1 MKVLIIAAEGAYG
14 LRSKRIPAL
23 CRQYNIAPEQIAG
36 RFDVL
41 KVAKGGAIDFS
52 NETCVRSL
60 AAFARPRGY
69 THIVVDTQNRV
80 SFGLE
85 ENSAKDMGLL
95 VTHLELLKDLT
106 RADIVSIHHKG
117 ADPKSDRGRGSS
129 VQEASF
135 DQVIEVRRDRV
146 AQSVMVEVKFR
157 KDGPDGFQVPF
168 KQIGGH
174 GSEDAPPLLE
184 PMSWADY
191 KTAEAASDTLAARNV
206 SRALVE
212 LKAHGRANAVTSR
225 VIVHQ
230 IHHSRGTLPDDPE
243 AQDKFLKGQITRLT
257 ERTGWDRYSG
267 MCERDGAGK
276 TAPWVWFLPEVEGS
290 EP

>member
-23 CRQYNIAPEQIAG
+23 CRHYGIGPEEITG

-41 KVAKGGAIDFS
+41 KVTKGGPIDFS
-52 NETCVRSL
+52 QETCVRAL
-60 AAFARPRGY
+60 GAFARSRGY
-69 THIVVDTQNRV
+69 THIVADTQNRV

-95 VTHLELLKDLT
+95 ITHLELLKALT
-106 RADIVSIHHKG
+106 GADIISVHHKG
-117 ADPKSDRGRGSS
+117 ADPKAERGRGSS

-135 DQVIEVRRDRV
+135 DQVIEVKRDRV
-146 AQSVMVEVKFR
+146 AQSVMAEVKFR

-168 KQIGGH
+168 RQIGGR
-174 GSEDAPPLLE
+174 GNDDAPPLLE

-191 KTAEAASDTLAARNV
+191 KAAEATSDTLSARNV

-212 LKAHGRANAVTSR
+212 LKAHGRANAVTTR
-225 VIVHQ
+225 VVVHH
-230 IHHSRGTLPDDPE
+230 IHESRGTLPDDPE
-243 AQDKFLKGQITRLT
+243 GRDRFLKGQVNRLN

-267 MCERDGAGK
+267 MCERDGTGK
-276 TAPWVWFLPEVEGS
+276 TAPWVWFVPEIEGA
-290 EP
+290 E